1 MAETLIILAPGE
13 ERLIRVRCGAPPAGA
28 NGELEEGEIIE
39 PPAGAA
45 NGEMGPAGP
54 AGAAGAEGAE
64 GAAGAAGAEGAAG
77 RNNYRNLPRVRGPI
91 GPSGT
96 GENLSRKGMFPPA
109 ARKSRK
115 NRKNEGATRKNRKQS
130 GGNGYMNFAKQER
143 PKVLSQHPELKSNVV
158 AVARKIGEAWR
169 KLSES
174 ERKKY

>member
-13 ERLIRVRCGAPPAGA
+13 ERLIRVRCGAAPAGA

-45 NGEMGPAGP
+45 NGEMGPAG
-54 AGAAGAEGAE
+54 AAGPANGEMGP
-64 GAAGAAGAEGAAG
+64 AAA
-77 RNNYRNLPRVRGPI
+77 RNNYGNLPRIREPI

-115 NRKNEGATRKNRKQS
+115 NRKSEGATRKNRKQS

-169 KLSES
+169 KLPEA